1 MKKTYLTKCQ
11 SGKWW
16 QQTTTWYTA
25 AIVYKIFFHEIYFPH
40 STFRVSSKVHM
51 SHYLSLSLSGTGWEV
66 LFLSTGSYILWR
78 TFSRYLVSVILKP
91 QVFNLKLV
99 TQQIEMFLPQKITDP
114 EIVAILQDGWLRCKE
129 FSTPSNS
136 FYPSSS
142 GQSNS
147 GARLLTSAASS
158 AQLSENIWCE
168 KRNPSFNL
176 FSQRNT
182 YLITAWLFTS

>member
-1 MKKTYLTKCQ
+1 MSIRKMM
-11 SGKWW
+11 
-16 QQTTTWYTA
+16 A
-25 AIVYKIFFHEIYFPH
+25 ANNNLIYSYKIFFHEIYFPH

-78 TFSRYLVSVILKP
+78 TFSRNSVSVILKP

-147 GARLLTSAASS
+147 GARLLTSAASPAPGS
-158 AQLSENIWCE
+158 WGRISDARREIHHSIYFH
-168 KRNPSFNL
+168 KV
-176 FSQRNT
+176 
-182 YLITAWLFTS
+182 IHI

>member
-16 QQTTTWYTA
+16 QQTTTWYQRRLF
-25 AIVYKIFFHEIYFPH
+25 IKYFFHEIYFPH

-78 TFSRYLVSVILKP
+78 TFSRNSVSVILKP

-147 GARLLTSAASS
+147 GARLLTSAASPALGS
-158 AQLSENIWCE
+158 WVRISDARREIHHSIYFHNVIH
-168 KRNPSFNL
+168 
-176 FSQRNT
+176 
-182 YLITAWLFTS
+182 I